1 MKWIRFLLD
10 FGFDEMD
17 WVLKNQTKNLAGG
30 VERARDGMITL
41 SELLGGAGYDIDH
54 VKGELKRGFEGMVR

>member
-1 MKWIRFLLD
+1 
-10 FGFDEMD
+10 MD